1 MSSITD
7 ELRRIIENTAIM
19 DEDTGSE
26 WSVISKRMALAL
38 ADAIDRDHERLMEQ
52 QNHDLI
58 KASIE
63 YLRKENIDW
72 EDKYRE
78 LAGRYNRL
86 GDLALM
92 LHRCALGM
100 ADCDMCRRSNDGYA
114 CEYIMREL
122 GVEVS

>member
-38 ADAIDRDHERLMEQ
+38 ADAIDRDHERCIEQ
-52 QNHDLI
+52 QSHDLL
-58 KASIE
+58 KASVE

-72 EDKYRE
+72 EDKYRD
-78 LAGRYNRL
+78 LAGRYAKL
-86 GDLALM
+86 SAL
-92 LHRCALGM
+92 CI
-100 ADCDMCRRSNDGYA
+100 DMFVEFVMEHGSEDDIHEYRSRIHDSG
-114 CEYIMREL
+114 I
-122 GVEVS
+122 EV